1 MEQQMDKSTV
11 SKKFAE
17 LSSLQLLLILLGLAG
32 LVYGAYW
39 YFILDGKLAQI
50 AKAEQTIEKLD
61 KDIALYRA
69 QVAKLPELER
79 NLSLRKKELYYAKT
93 LLPEDARA
101 LEMLL
106 SSFEKL
112 GRDENVE
119 FILFQPG
126 AEQIQEFYATRS
138 VQLQISGTFHRLVTY
153 FDRLSRLDRLV
164 TIQNITFSPVSD
176 FSPTEKYLNTS
187 LVLQVYRALTEAEIK
202 AREAQKSQNKKKK

>member
-1 MEQQMDKSTV
+1 MDKTSV

-17 LSSLQLLLILLGLAG
+17 LSSVKLLLILLGLGAAI
-32 LVYGAYW
+32 YGAYW
-39 YFILDGKLAQI
+39 YFILDDKLIQITKAQQSI
-50 AKAEQTIEKLD
+50 EQLD
-61 KDIALYRA
+61 KDITLYRT

-79 NLSLRKKELYYAKT
+79 TLAARETELYYAKT
-93 LLPEDARA
+93 LLPEDSRA

-126 AEQIQEFYATRS
+126 AEQIQEFYATRT

-153 FDRLSRLDRLV
+153 FDRLTRLDRLV
-164 TIQNITFSPVSD
+164 TIQNVTFSPVSD

-187 LVLQVYRALTEAEIK
+187 LVLQVYRALTDAEIA
-202 AREAQKSQNKKKK
+202 AREAQKQQKK

>member
-1 MEQQMDKSTV
+1 MDKTSI

-17 LSSLQLLLILLGLAG
+17 LSSVKLLLILIGLGVVLF
-32 LVYGAYW
+32 GAYW
-39 YFILDGKLAQI
+39 YFILDGKLVQI
-50 AKAEQTIEKLD
+50 AKAQQSIEQLD

-79 NLSLRKKELYYAKT
+79 SLSLRQKELYYAKT
-93 LLPEDARA
+93 LLPEDSRA

-106 SSFEKL
+106 ASFERL

-126 AEQIQEFYATRS
+126 AEQVQEFYATRT

-153 FDRLSRLDRLV
+153 FDRLTRLDRLV

-187 LVLQVYRALTEAEIK
+187 LVLQVYRALTDAEIA
-202 AREAQKSQNKKKK
+202 AREKQKQQSKKK

>member
-1 MEQQMDKSTV
+1 MVLQMDKSSV
-11 SKKFAE
+11 SKKIAE
-17 LSSLQLLLILLGLAG
+17 LSPLQLSLIVLGLAIS
-32 LVYGAYW
+32 VYGLYW
-39 YFILDGKLAQI
+39 YFILDEKLIQI
-50 AKAEQTIEKLD
+50 TKAEQTVAQLE
-61 KDIALYRA
+61 KDIALYRT
-69 QVAKLPELER
+69 QVANLPELER
-79 NLSLRKKELYYAKT
+79 NLALRKKELYYAKT
-93 LLPEDARA
+93 LLPEDSRA

-126 AEQIQEFYATRS
+126 AEQMQEFYATRT
-138 VQLQISGTFHRLVTY
+138 VQLQLSGTFHRLVTY

-164 TIQNITFSPVSD
+164 TIQDVNFTPVSD

-202 AREAQKSQNKKKK
+202 AREEAKKQKK

>member
-1 MEQQMDKSTV
+1 MDKTSV
-11 SKKFAE
+11 SKKFSE
-17 LSSLQLLLILLGLAG
+17 LSSVKLLLILLGLGAAI
-32 LVYGAYW
+32 YGAYW
-39 YFILDGKLAQI
+39 YFILDDKLIQITKAQQSI
-50 AKAEQTIEKLD
+50 EQLD

-79 NLSLRKKELYYAKT
+79 SLAAREKELYYAKT
-93 LLPEDARA
+93 LLPEDSRA

-126 AEQIQEFYATRS
+126 AEQIQEFYATRT

-153 FDRLSRLDRLV
+153 FDRLTRLDRLV
-164 TIQNITFSPVSD
+164 TIQNVTFSPVSD
-176 FSPTEKYLNTS
+176 FSPTEKYLNTN
-187 LVLQVYRALTEAEIK
+187 LVLQVYRALTDAEIA
-202 AREAQKSQNKKKK
+202 AREAQKQQKK

>member
-1 MEQQMDKSTV
+1 MDKSTV
-11 SKKFAE
+11 SKKIAE
-17 LSSLQLLLILLGLAG
+17 LSPLQLALIVLGLAVS
-32 LVYGAYW
+32 VYGLYW
-39 YFILDGKLAQI
+39 YFILDEKLIQI
-50 AKAEQTIEKLD
+50 TKAEQTVAQLE
-61 KDIALYRA
+61 KDIALYRT
-69 QVAKLPELER
+69 QVANLPELER

-93 LLPEDARA
+93 LLPEDSRA

-126 AEQIQEFYATRS
+126 AEQIQDFYATRT

-164 TIQNITFSPVSD
+164 SIQDINFTPVSD

-202 AREAQKSQNKKKK
+202 AREEAKKQKK

>member
-1 MEQQMDKSTV
+1 MDKSSV
-11 SKKFAE
+11 SKKIAE
-17 LSSLQLLLILLGLAG
+17 LSPLQLALIVLGLAVS
-32 LVYGAYW
+32 VYGLYW
-39 YFILDGKLAQI
+39 YFILDEKLIQI
-50 AKAEQTIEKLD
+50 TKAEQTVAQLE
-61 KDIALYRA
+61 KDIALYRT
-69 QVAKLPELER
+69 QVANLPELER

-93 LLPEDARA
+93 LLPEDSRA

-126 AEQIQEFYATRS
+126 AEQIQDFYATRT

-164 TIQNITFSPVSD
+164 SIQDINFTPVSD

-202 AREAQKSQNKKKK
+202 AREEAKKQKK

>member
-1 MEQQMDKSTV
+1 MVLQMDKSSV
-11 SKKFAE
+11 SKKIAE
-17 LSSLQLLLILLGLAG
+17 LSPLQLSLIVLGLAIS
-32 LVYGAYW
+32 VYGLYW
-39 YFILDGKLAQI
+39 YFILDEKLIQI
-50 AKAEQTIEKLD
+50 TKAEQTVAQLE
-61 KDIALYRA
+61 KDIALYRT
-69 QVAKLPELER
+69 QVANLPELER
-79 NLSLRKKELYYAKT
+79 NLALRKKELYYAKT
-93 LLPEDARA
+93 LLPEDSRA

-126 AEQIQEFYATRS
+126 AEQIQDFYATRT

-164 TIQNITFSPVSD
+164 SIQDINFTPVSD

-202 AREAQKSQNKKKK
+202 AREEAKKQKK

>member
-1 MEQQMDKSTV
+1 MDKSSV

-17 LSSLQLLLILLGLAG
+17 LSSVQLLLILLGLAAV
-32 LVYGAYW
+32 VYGAYW
-39 YFILDGKLAQI
+39 YFILDDKLVQI
-50 AKAEQTIEKLD
+50 TKARQNIEKLD

-69 QVAKLPELER
+69 QVAKLPGLER
-79 NLSLRKKELYYAKT
+79 SLAAKNKELYYAKT
-93 LLPEDARA
+93 LLPEDSRA

-153 FDRLSRLDRLV
+153 FDRLTRLDRLV
-164 TIQNITFSPVSD
+164 TIQNVTFSPVSD

-187 LVLQVYRALTEAEIK
+187 LVLQVYRALTEAEIA
-202 AREAQKSQNKKKK
+202 AREAQKKQSKKK

>member
-1 MEQQMDKSTV
+1 MDKTTV
-11 SKKFAE
+11 SKKFSE
-17 LSSLQLLLILLGLAG
+17 LSSAKLLLILLGLGAAI
-32 LVYGAYW
+32 YGAYW
-39 YFILDGKLAQI
+39 YFSLDGKLI
-50 AKAEQTIEKLD
+50 EITKARQNIEQLD

-79 NLSLRKKELYYAKT
+79 SLSLRQKELYYAKT
-93 LLPEDARA
+93 LLPEDSRA

-126 AEQIQEFYATRS
+126 AEQIQEFYATRT

-153 FDRLSRLDRLV
+153 FDRLTRLDRLV

-187 LVLQVYRALTEAEIK
+187 LVLQVYRALTDAEIA
-202 AREAQKSQNKKKK
+202 AREAQKQQKK

>member
-1 MEQQMDKSTV
+1 MDKTSV

-17 LSSLQLLLILLGLAG
+17 LSSAKLLLILLGLGAV
-32 LVYGAYW
+32 LYGAYW
-39 YFILDGKLAQI
+39 YFILDDKLIQI
-50 AKAEQTIEKLD
+50 AKAQQSIEQLD

-79 NLSLRKKELYYAKT
+79 SLSLRQKELYYAKT
-93 LLPEDARA
+93 LLPEDSRA

-126 AEQIQEFYATRS
+126 AEQIQEFYATRT

-153 FDRLSRLDRLV
+153 FDRLTRLDRLV

-187 LVLQVYRALTEAEIK
+187 LVLQVYRALTDAEIA
-202 AREAQKSQNKKKK
+202 AREAQKQQKK

>member
-1 MEQQMDKSTV
+1 MEQQMDKSSF
-11 SKKFAE
+11 SKKFSE
-17 LSSLQLLLILLGLAG
+17 LTSLQLILILLGLAISM
-32 LVYGAYW
+32 YGGYW
-39 YFILDGKLAQI
+39 YFVLDDKLIQITKAQESI
-50 AKAEQTIEKLD
+50 VQLD
-61 KDIALYRA
+61 KDIALFRT
-69 QVAKLPELER
+69 QVANLPDLQRKLE
-79 NLSLRKKELYYAKT
+79 LRKKELYYAKT
-93 LLPEDARA
+93 LLPEDSRA

-126 AEQIQEFYATRS
+126 AEQIQEFYATRTI
-138 VQLQISGTFHRLVTY
+138 QLQISGTFHRLVTY

-164 TIQNITFSPVSD
+164 TIQNVTFTPVSD

-202 AREAQKSQNKKKK
+202 AREEQKQKK